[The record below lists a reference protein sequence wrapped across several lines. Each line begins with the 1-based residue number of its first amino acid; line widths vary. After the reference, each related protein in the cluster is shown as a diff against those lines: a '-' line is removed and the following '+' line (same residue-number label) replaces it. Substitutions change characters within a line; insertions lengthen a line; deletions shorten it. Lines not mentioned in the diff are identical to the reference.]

1 MPGYN
6 CSIKDR
12 MLYASAR
19 NAVISTI
26 ENLGVV
32 VDKKVR
38 KMARLSYI
46 DHFNKKFINKLVE
59 FL

>member
-1 MPGYN
+1 
-6 CSIKDR
+6 

-46 DHFNKKFINKLVE
+46 DHFNKKFMMQAIIS
-59 FL
+59 

>member
-46 DHFNKKFINKLVE
+46 DHFNKKFINNV
-59 FL
+59 